1 MRDVPRG
8 EAQERGDA
16 MSAIRDAIEEQ
27 IRGLRRAIERRPD
40 LDELVVRLEDREPTL
55 ARVRETI
62 AAEVRST

>member
-1 MRDVPRG
+1 
-8 EAQERGDA
+8 